1 MSFNISRRSFLT
13 GAAGVASV
21 AAMAGAAG
29 TALAAGT
36 GTDEDMKFA
45 TPTEQGGVNTA
56 GPAYK
61 KQDPSFFTAPAPLTE
76 ADCAST
82 EEADVIVIGAGNAGC
97 AAASSCV
104 DNGLSVIVIEKLG
117 SVQGRGGGI
126 GMCNTNFTKSYGEKI
141 GQDLTVDVTTAQH
154 LWIRTCASRVKE
166 SLVSM
171 WFNRS
176 GEAGNWLIDKAAE
189 WGVEPDSFRAY
200 APNAI
205 IPESFSYHQW
215 HKVDDSVTF
224 PEETGYFLPT
234 AVFYVDSQD
243 AEKHNG
249 VCATYEFYTCAQQLV
264 KDENGR
270 VDGVV
275 ATKDDGSLVY
285 YRGTKGVVLA
295 TGGIDMDEEM
305 VDYYCEP
312 IVHGCLENQNG
323 PAGYS
328 TGDGIKMGIWAG
340 AKTQDGPFPLM
351 LHPQA
356 GLQFHGAFMFLNME
370 GERFCNEGTWV
381 QGKSMNVMRQ
391 TDHIAWAIMD
401 ANYGEQNVKT
411 LENGV
416 GGGMFWDSMGGEV
429 GDPFKPE
436 DVIAIVEQS
445 LEAQDGYAFKADTI
459 EELAGL
465 IGIDPATMQASV
477 DRYNEL
483 VEAGEDVDFHKQA
496 DFLFPVVEPPFYACK
511 VGVALL
517 AIVGGLSINNKM
529 QVLDT
534 NRQPIEGLYATGN
547 ASGDLYAVDYPINM
561 AGNSNGRCVTWGY
574 LLGQVLAGVDDLKA
588 EIPPKVKT
596 EEELAAEQEVADQA
610 AAEEAAQQEALAS
623 ATFADGTYE
632 SAGRGIGGEVPVTVT
647 IEGGVITAV
656 EVGENSETQGIGSN
670 AIEQLPAKIVEANGT
685 TGVEV
690 VSGASMTSNAIFDAV
705 NDCLAQ
711 ASA

>member
-1 MSFNISRRSFLT
+1 MSQTLTRRTFLT
-13 GAAGVASV
+13 GAASL
-21 AAMAGAAG
+21 AGAAALTG
-29 TALAAGT
+29 AAATTAFAGGT
-36 GTDEDMKFA
+36 GTDEDMKYA
-45 TPTEQGGVNTA
+45 TPTEQGGVNAA
-56 GPAYK
+56 GPAYEK
-61 KQDPSFFTAPAPLTE
+61 AVPSFMTAPDPISPS
-76 ADCAST
+76 DCAET
-82 EEADVIVIGAGNAGC
+82 KTADVIVIGAGNAGC

-126 GMCNTNFTKSYGEKI
+126 GLCNTKFTKEYGEKI
-141 GQDLTVDVTTAQH
+141 GQDLTVNVDEAQH
-154 LWIRTCASRVKE
+154 RWIRTCASRVKE
-166 SLVSM
+166 SLVSL
-171 WFNRS
+171 WFNKS
-176 GEAGNWLIDKAAE
+176 GEAGNWLIDKAAGY
-189 WGVEPDSFRAY
+189 GVEPDSFRAY

-205 IPESFSYHQW
+205 IPESFSYHQF

-234 AVFYVDSQD
+234 AVLYVDSQD
-243 AEKHNG
+243 AEKHGG
-249 VCATYEFYTCAQQLV
+249 VCATYDFYTCAQQLV
-264 KDENGR
+264 QDESGR
-270 VDGVV
+270 VTGVI
-275 ATKDDGSLVY
+275 AKRDEDDALVY
-285 YRGTKGVVLA
+285 YEGTQAVVLA

-312 IVHGCLENQNG
+312 IVHSCLENQNG

-328 TGDGIKMGIWAG
+328 TGDGHKMGLWIGAG
-340 AKTQDGPFPLM
+340 MQDAPFPLM

-356 GLQFHGAFMFLNME
+356 GCMFHGAFMFLNME

-436 DVIAIVEQS
+436 DVTAIVDQAIAAE
-445 LEAQDGYAFKADTI
+445 DGTAYKADTL

-465 IGIDPATMQASV
+465 IGIDPAAMQASV

-483 VEAGEDVDFHKQA
+483 VEAGEDEDFHKQV

-517 AIVGGLSINNKM
+517 AIVGGLDINRRL

-534 NRQPIEGLYATGN
+534 NRKPIEGLYATGN
-547 ASGDLYAVDYPINM
+547 ASGDIYAIDYPINM
-561 AGNSNGRCVTWGY
+561 AGNSNGRALTWGY
-574 LLGQVLAGVDDLKA
+574 LLGQIISGTSDLVAEAVPAEKA
-588 EIPPKVKT
+588 PE
-596 EEELAAEQEVADQA
+596 A
-610 AAEEAAQQEALAS
+610 AASEESAAADEPAAS
-623 ATFADGTYE
+623 GPLADGTYE
-632 SAGRGIGGEVPVTVT
+632 GSGKGIGGTVPVTVT
-647 IEGGVITAV
+647 ISGGAITEV
-656 EVGENSETQGIGSN
+656 VVGENSETQGIGSK
-670 AIEQLPAKIVEANGT
+670 AIEQLPAKIVEAG
-685 TGVEV
+685 GVDGV
-690 VSGASMTSNAIFDAV
+690 DGVSGASVTSKAIFTAVEDA
-705 NDCLAQ
+705 LAQ
-711 ASA
+711 AAE